1 MLKLCNA
8 RIVSEADLPMLLK
21 WRNHSN
27 VRRLMITQHQI
38 NLEEHLNWFAK
49 ASQDPSRC
57 LLIIEDVNQPIGYAQ
72 FTQVEAGGVTDWG
85 FYARPDAPKGT
96 GYELCSAAL
105 DYGFRTLQFHKVCGQ
120 VIEGNDA
127 SIKLHKRLGFF
138 QEGVLRNQRRIN
150 GEYLSLYCFGLL
162 AHEWKSM
169 NVLKEDTHVK
179 D

>member
-1 MLKLCNA
+1 M
-8 RIVSEADLPMLLK
+8 PTLLE
-21 WRNHSN
+21 WRNHPQ

-38 NLEEHLNWFAK
+38 NLDEHLNWFAR
-49 ASQDPSRC
+49 ASRDPSRC

-72 FTQVEAGGVTDWG
+72 FAQAEDGDAADWG

-96 GYELCSAAL
+96 GYKICSAAL
-105 DYGFRTLQFHKVCGQ
+105 DYGFEILRLHKVCGQ

-127 SIKLHKRLGFF
+127 SIKLHKRLGFA

-162 AHEWKSM
+162 AYEWKSM
-169 NVLKEDTHVK
+169 NLLKEDTDAK